1 VPIEDLGGWGIAV
14 STERLGGG
22 RPLIVIYAVAFTDE
36 AEARRQV
43 TMQGHVL
50 PGDEITNA
58 HPLSKTTIQMLKL
71 DAGDVALL

>member
-1 VPIEDLGGWGIAV
+1 M
-14 STERLGGG
+14 
-22 RPLIVIYAVAFTDE
+22 IVIYAVAFTDE

-43 TMQGHVL
+43 TMMGHVL

-71 DAGDVALL
+71 DPGDVTLL